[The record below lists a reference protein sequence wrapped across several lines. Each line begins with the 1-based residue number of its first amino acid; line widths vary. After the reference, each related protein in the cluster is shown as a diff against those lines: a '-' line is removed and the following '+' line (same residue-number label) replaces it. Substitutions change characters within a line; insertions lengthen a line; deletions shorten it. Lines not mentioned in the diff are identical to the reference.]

1 MSRKNLII
9 GRIACLIL
17 TTAVGTV
24 FLSIE
29 AQAHSAS
36 ADLDSY
42 GRWVNGVSEPWW
54 FSESLSQ
61 QDIEAVQRQWTAI
74 GNENRVPENNL
85 WTGDYFIGGDT
96 HGSYLRWSR
105 QNGFVLFHVDKC
117 AARVMGFS
125 YGKVI
130 SSPTLVEFLQERAA
144 SESPKH
150 EHSRLR
156 FLPVI
161 WRNDKY
167 LVPENAIEDFADYV
181 AGLGEYNDPNF
192 TRIEFEPFFSRSD
205 REPVEVGS
213 VVGRKDRSGFVEP
226 IVPHGYERFIKR
238 PIDAKITAK
247 GKSYIRHNAEN
258 EWWNDLVI
266 PVTINAGSAGGLKT
280 NMSLRV
286 IGREGFVVKTTKVR
300 LHSASGVIE
309 QPVRKR
315 PCVKFAPSDDCK
327 DPEYQPVKRG
337 SRVTTNPLRE
347 DSESAG

>member
-1 MSRKNLII
+1 MSRKNRII
-9 GRIACLIL
+9 GRIACLII
-17 TTAVGTV
+17 TAVVGSGS
-24 FLSIE
+24 LSIE
-29 AQAHSAS
+29 AQTQSSS

-42 GRWVNGVSEPWW
+42 ARWVNGISEPWW
-54 FSESLSQ
+54 FSESLAQ
-61 QDIEAVQRQWTAI
+61 EDIAAVQRQWTAI
-74 GNENRVPENNL
+74 GNENRVSGNNL

-130 SSPTLVEFLQERAA
+130 SSPTLIEFLQERAA

-150 EHSRLR
+150 GHSTFR
-156 FLPVI
+156 FLPVT

-167 LVPENAIEDFADYV
+167 LVPDNAIEDFADYV

-192 TRIEFEPFFSRSD
+192 TLIEFQPFFSRPD
-205 REPVEVGS
+205 RESAEVGD
-213 VVGRKDRSGFVEP
+213 VGRKKRSGFVEP
-226 IVPHGYERFIKR
+226 IVPPGYERFIKR
-238 PIDAKITAK
+238 PVDAEITAK

-258 EWWNDLVI
+258 EWWDDLVV
-266 PVTINAGSAGGLKT
+266 PVTINAGSARGLKT

-286 IGREGFVVKTTKVR
+286 VGREGFVIKTTKVR

-315 PCVKFAPSDDCK
+315 PCVKFAPTDDCK
-327 DPEYQPVKRG
+327 DLEYQPVKRG
-337 SRVTTNPLRE
+337 SRVTTNPLIE

>member
-1 MSRKNLII
+1 MTRKNRII

-17 TTAVGTV
+17 TAVVGSGS
-24 FLSIE
+24 LLID
-29 AQAHSAS
+29 AQAQSSS

-42 GRWVNGVSEPWW
+42 ARWVNGISEPWW
-54 FSESLSQ
+54 FSESLPQ
-61 QDIEAVQRQWTAI
+61 EDIAAVQRQWTAI
-74 GNENRVPENNL
+74 GNENQVSDNNL

-125 YGKVI
+125 FGKVI
-130 SSPTLVEFLQERAA
+130 SSPSLIEFLQERAA
-144 SESPKH
+144 SELPKH
-150 EHSRLR
+150 GHSTLR

-192 TRIEFEPFFSRSD
+192 TLIEFQPFFSRSD
-205 REPVEVGS
+205 RESAAVGLD
-213 VVGRKDRSGFVEP
+213 VGRKKLSGFVEP
-226 IVPHGYERFIKR
+226 IVPPEYERFIKR
-238 PIDAKITAK
+238 PVDARITAK

-258 EWWNDLVI
+258 EWWDDLVI
-266 PVTINAGSAGGLKT
+266 PVTIIGGSARGLKT

-286 IGREGFVVKTTKVR
+286 VGREGFVIPT
-300 LHSASGVIE
+300 
-309 QPVRKR
+309 P
-315 PCVKFAPSDDCK
+315 
-327 DPEYQPVKRG
+327 
-337 SRVTTNPLRE
+337 
-347 DSESAG
+347 